1 MMRNLIKYQ
10 KQLMLAEMC
19 FLFVFIL
26 DALTPL
32 KVAGGIGILYMVVVL
47 ISMYESKKAIL
58 YTALFATLLI
68 IIKYICFSI
77 YLHPSQQSGIPF
89 NRIISIIGLW
99 IAVIVALKSKQ
110 FDELL
115 LTQKSEYTKTIKEI
129 IYINSHKVRKP
140 VTNIVKLVEL
150 MEDNNLSDNQARELM
165 VYLRQSAQE
174 LEVATKEMTDTISRK
189 RYNRRLLL
197 PSSV

>member
-1 MMRNLIKYQ
+1 MRNSIENQ

-26 DALTPL
+26 DSLMPL
-32 KVAGGIGILYMVVVL
+32 HVAGGIGVLYIVAIL
-47 ISMYESKKAIL
+47 ICMYESKKTIL

-68 IIKYICFSI
+68 ILKYIFFAFF
-77 YLHPSQQSGIPF
+77 LHPLQHQGIPF
-89 NRIISIIGLW
+89 NRIISLIGLW

-110 FDELL
+110 IDELL
-115 LTQKSEYTKTIKEI
+115 IIKKSEYKETIAEI

-150 MEDNNLSDNQARELM
+150 MEDNNLSDQHAKQMLAH
-165 VYLRQSAQE
+165 LRKSAQE
-174 LEVATKEMTDTISRK
+174 LEAATREMTDTISEK
-189 RYNRRLLL
+189 EYNHEILM
-197 PSSV
+197 PSSI